1 MPDTLLFYG
10 ATGYT
15 GRLIVTEALRR
26 GLRPILGGRRAEPLA
41 ALAAHTGLP
50 YRVASLHVDEALD
63 RALEGVCAVLHA
75 AGPFADTALPMLNA
89 CLRTGVH
96 YLDITG
102 ELLVIESLAARAAAA
117 RRRGI
122 MVMPG
127 VGFDVVPSDCLAAH
141 VAARLPT
148 ATRLTLAIKGLALS
162 TRGSART
169 LIRYAG
175 LDRTVRHAGQLI
187 RVPAGSRERHF
198 DFGDGPVRCLNVGW
212 GDVATAYLTTGIPD
226 IEVYFD
232 AVPVREAM
240 LFSSRVAGP
249 LLQLP
254 VWQAWLDAAAGWLPE
269 GPTLSEREGSEMHL
283 LAEAADDAG
292 RVVRARLHTPE
303 AYACTALTA
312 VAVARRVIAGDV
324 EVGFQTPARVYGAD
338 FVLGCEGVTRVDVD

>member
-1 MPDTLLFYG
+1 MSDPFLLYG

-15 GRLIVTEALRR
+15 GRLIVAEALRR
-26 GLRPILGGRRAEPLA
+26 GLRPILCGRRAEAVA
-41 ALAAHTGLP
+41 ALAAETGLEH
-50 YRVASLHVDEALD
+50 RVANLHAAETLD
-63 RALEGVCAVLHA
+63 RALDGVAAVLHA
-75 AGPFADTALPMLNA
+75 AGPFVDTFPPMLGA
-89 CLRTGVH
+89 CLRAGVH

-102 ELLVIESLAARAAAA
+102 ELLVIEALAARGDAA

-141 VAARLPT
+141 VAGRLPS

-175 LDRTVRHAGQLI
+175 LDRTVRRGGELI
-187 RVPAGSRERHF
+187 RVPAGSLERPF
-198 DFGDGPVRCLNVGW
+198 DFGAGPERCLNVGW
-212 GDVATAYLTTGIPD
+212 GDVASAYYTTGIPD

-232 AVPVREAM
+232 ALPVREAM
-240 LFSSRVAGP
+240 LFSSRAAGG

-254 VWQAWLDAAAGWLPE
+254 VWQAMLDAAAGWLPE
-269 GPTLSEREGSEMHL
+269 GPTAAQRDGAAMQLV
-283 LAEAADDAG
+283 AEAADAAG
-292 RVVRARLHTPE
+292 RAARARLVTPE

-312 VAVARRVIAGDV
+312 VAVAARVAAGDL
-324 EVGFQTPARVYGAD
+324 EIGFQTPARVYGAD
-338 FVLGCEGVTRVDVD
+338 FVLGCAGVERVDL